1 MKECWLRSLELGGK
15 GQRCVMRADG
25 GEVFYSPIY
34 QPLITCF
41 LCARDRLSASRVIS
55 FNSHKRFSEVT

>member
-1 MKECWLRSLELGGK
+1 
-15 GQRCVMRADG
+15 MRADG